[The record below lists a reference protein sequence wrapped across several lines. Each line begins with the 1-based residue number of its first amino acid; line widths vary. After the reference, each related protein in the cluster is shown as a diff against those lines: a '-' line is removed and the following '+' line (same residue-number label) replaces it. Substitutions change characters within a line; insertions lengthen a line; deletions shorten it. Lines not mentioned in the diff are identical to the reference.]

1 MVLEAS
7 AIVAIIA
14 VSMTGVTGLVQ
25 TLFHNM
31 AQSRC
36 VKLKCWGCECIRDV
50 MDAQELEIVNRDNN

>member
-1 MVLEAS
+1 MEPAS
-7 AIVAIIA
+7 VVAIIS
-14 VSMTGVTGLVQ
+14 VSMTGIVALVQ

-50 MDAQELEIVNRDNN
+50 MTADELEAMNDVEKE